1 MIISQIGRLS
11 SKTWIT
17 DVCVCVCLR
26 YVSKKISSYK
36 NKRKNFVVHKYQPKQ
51 EEMTLYNTKTLTILV
66 PKQVEVEGNL
76 PSCIEVH

>member
-1 MIISQIGRLS
+1 MCVSDMYLRKSLHI
-11 SKTWIT
+11 KT
-17 DVCVCVCLR
+17 R
-26 YVSKKISSYK
+26 G
-36 NKRKNFVVHKYQPKQ
+36 NNFVVHKYQPKQ